1 MSDAMTR
8 SKSTSILESYKARIV
23 FPFLGVLAALQLLV
37 PQPGAARIFIDINAP
52 SIQRIQIAITDFGN
66 LSEDKAHPEFSTALP
81 QVLSNDLDLS
91 GYFRPIEKEAF
102 LQKADTTMA
111 PKEINFK
118 DWSVIGAEL
127 LLKGTYTCIGRN
139 VEVEFRLYD
148 VFWGRQIMGKRVL
161 GKVDDYRALM
171 HRLGNQIIALLTGRE
186 GMFLSRFAFV
196 GTSTGNKE
204 IYVCDFDGHNL
215 RQITS
220 DKSIA
225 LFPRWSPSG
234 DKILYNSYKD
244 GGAKL
249 YMMDLRSKTNRMI
262 SSRKGLNTGATWAP
276 DGKQIV
282 LTLSLES
289 NPDIYMIDPSGK
301 ILNRMTSHWG
311 IDVSPSLSP
320 DGNKV
325 AFVSN
330 RSGSPQIYVRDLLRG
345 REERLTFEGK
355 YNTSPSWSS
364 LNRIAYAGMTDG
376 KFDIYTMEADGSRL
390 MKLTAD
396 QGNNED
402 PCWSPDGRYLVFSS
416 SREGRYHI
424 YIMNANGQNQQRITY
439 GKGEQTS
446 PSWSPY

>member
-1 MSDAMTR
+1 MSDAMMK
-8 SKSTSILESYKARIV
+8 SKSTSISESFKARAA
-23 FPFLGVLAALQLLV
+23 FSFLGFLAALQLLF
-37 PQPGAARIFIDINAP
+37 PQPGTGRIFIDINAP

-66 LSEDKAHPEFSTALP
+66 LSEDKAHPEFATALP

-91 GYFRPIEKEAF
+91 GYFRAIEREAF
-102 LQKADTTMA
+102 LQQADTTTA

-127 LLKGTYTCIGRN
+127 LLKGTYSCIGRN

-148 VFWGRQIMGKRVL
+148 VFWGRQILAKRTL
-161 GKVDDYRALM
+161 GKVDEYRALM
-171 HRLGNQIIALLTGRE
+171 HRLANEIIALLTGHE
-186 GMFLSRFAFV
+186 GMFLSKFAFV
-196 GTSTGNKE
+196 GTATGNKE

-220 DKSIA
+220 DGSIA
-225 LFPRWSPSG
+225 LFPRWSPAG
-234 DKILYNSYKD
+234 DKILFNSYKD

-249 YMMDLRSKTNRMI
+249 YSMDLNSNLSRMV
-262 SSRKGLNTGATWAP
+262 SSRKGLNTGASWAP

-289 NPDIYMIDPSGK
+289 NPDIYAIDPNGK
-301 ILNRMTSHWG
+301 IVSRLTNHWG

-320 DGNKV
+320 DGNKI

-345 REERLTFEGK
+345 REERLTFEGQ
-355 YNTSPSWSS
+355 YNTSPAWSR
-364 LNRIAYAGMTDG
+364 LNRIAYAGMSNG
-376 KFDIYTMEADGSRL
+376 KFDIYTMEADGSHL
-390 MKLTAD
+390 MKLTEE

-402 PCWSPDGRYLVFSS
+402 PCWSPDGRYIVFSS

-439 GKGEQTS
+439 GKGDQTS